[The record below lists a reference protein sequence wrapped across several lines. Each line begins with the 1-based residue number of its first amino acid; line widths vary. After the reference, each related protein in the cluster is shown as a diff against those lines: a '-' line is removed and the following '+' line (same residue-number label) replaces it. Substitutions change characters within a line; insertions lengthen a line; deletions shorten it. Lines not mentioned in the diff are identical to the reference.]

1 MVMSGPIKRA
11 IHAVHMVEVHATITE
26 SANSYALSDTGDVQ
40 RSMPVSE
47 ILARLSAGASRTCR
61 CH

>member
-1 MVMSGPIKRA
+1 MVMSGPIKRT
-11 IHAVHMVEVHATITE
+11 IRAVHMVEVHATITE

-47 ILARLSAGASRTCR
+47 ILARLSEGA
-61 CH
+61 